1 MSSLDLPK
9 PWTYKNNWMIWPET
23 VFDVIEITDCNDTV
37 KGFCEKKN
45 TIEECIEECGDHCG
59 AGYYIEF
66 ENGNTICASIRTDV
80 HPYLSPVH
88 RLKKKEI
95 YPELDNVKI
104 SSFVNTKYFP
114 FPPEE
119 ANVVFFED
127 IFNIVLVDEGSSIK
141 AGNINNDRTFVLLDK
156 ENNGDNLQIVQSVVT
171 AGQLAKYIPVR
182 YGQPVHITTP
192 ATSLLITV
200 TQDNTVEWKSIS
212 DVFYTKETTFT
223 FIPTLKTNKKK
234 DELVTYGD
242 EFIITYDQGKYLV
255 VVDKEDTSK
264 LKIVYD
270 NLEKVISNNKLHYK
284 FVMSSK
290 MMGYYCDG
298 RQCKS
303 VPIKD
308 IVTSNYSGT
317 YKDVTV
323 GRHPSC
329 WGACKYLILGTNSL
343 LPLDNHPPSVKRKK
357 KSNLTII
364 AIFFLIIIIII
375 ILLVRS

>member
-9 PWTYKNNWMIWPET
+9 PWLYKNNWMIWPET

-37 KGFCEKKN
+37 KGFCESKN
-45 TIEECIEECGDHCG
+45 TIEECIEQCGDHCG

-95 YPELDNVKI
+95 YPELDKVKI
-104 SSFVNTKYFP
+104 SSFVNTNYFP

-127 IFNIVLVDEGSSIK
+127 IFKISLVDEGSSIK
-141 AGNINNDRTFVLLDK
+141 AGNTNNNHTFVLLDK
-156 ENNGDNLQIVQSVVT
+156 EDNGNNLQIIQSVVT

-182 YGQPVHITTP
+182 YGQPIQITTP

-200 TQDNTVEWKSIS
+200 TPNNTVDWKSIS

-223 FIPTLKTNKKK
+223 LMPTLKTNKKK

-242 EFIITYDQGKYLV
+242 EFIITYDQGNYLV
-255 VVDKEDTSK
+255 VVDKGSNK

-270 NLEKVISNNKLHYK
+270 NLEKVIRNNKLHYK

-343 LPLDNHPPSVKRKK
+343 LPLENKPPNVKPKK
-357 KSNLTII
+357 KLNLTILTI
-364 AIFFLIIIIII
+364 LFVIIIL